1 MPRRQLIFFLSL
13 VTLSITFLLLNEP
26 TKLVL
31 STRLSSVLLFPI
43 KTITGIVEFLTISS
57 SQIQE
62 LETTVNRLKL
72 ENATLREKA
81 FQDTT
86 ELTETHFTLL
96 KARVTGRDPSNINA
110 YLYIDKGIEHQVY
123 VNQPIISIGGLVGKI
138 KFVDNHY
145 SIVETIESQNFA
157 VSALDLKTGI
167 HGIVKQR
174 EGLVFDYVR
183 KTDEITI
190 GDSLYTS
197 GMSEIFPPGILIG
210 TIQDIHP
217 TDDLFFT
224 KVFVTSSAKVNR
236 LTSVYVLF
244 AKKTSLSEKSQKI
257 ISE

>member
-1 MPRRQLIFFLSL
+1 LSRRQLIFFLSL
-13 VTLSITFLLLNEP
+13 VTLSVISLLLHEP
-26 TKLVL
+26 TKLVF

-43 KTITGIVEFLTISS
+43 KTITGIVEFLTISNS
-57 SQIQE
+57 RIQK

-72 ENATLREKA
+72 ENAELREKA
-81 FQDTT
+81 LQDTT
-86 ELTETHFTLL
+86 ELTETRFTLL

-110 YLYIDKGIEHQVY
+110 YLYIDKGREYQVY
-123 VNQPIISIGGLVGKI
+123 VNQPVISMGGLVGKI

-157 VSALDLKTGI
+157 VSALDLENGI

-183 KTDEITI
+183 KTDEIAI

-197 GMSEIFPPGILIG
+197 GMSEIFPAGILIG
-210 TIQDIHP
+210 TVQDIQP
-217 TDDLFFT
+217 MDDLFFT
-224 KVFVTSSAKVNR
+224 KVFVISSAQVNR

-244 AKKTSLSEKSQKI
+244 AKKTSLSEKGREMT
-257 ISE
+257 SE